1 MLVFTP
7 HMLHRGIPAN
17 ILGAMQD
24 HESMHRLSKIG
35 RTYPKLTVVP
45 AEKAK
50 PHYVNITQGPHGLRV
65 AHREPTVSNIPQGIS
80 YCPGDSKMVPAT
92 STAHRQLSY
101 PTNQTCPSQQQFV
114 PQIPPFGQVPGPPQ
128 GTNCGQ
134 FQSNNIPQNSQST
147 LMATSQ
153 ADPQPPAANHR
164 QLHNSIPQ
172 LQNQWPQ
179 HQHSYIGHQES
190 ALHPSGCGWD
200 GRRANNPTV
209 FQNVPEPT
217 PTVYP
222 TTTVFP
228 NVPNHLS
235 SAEPT
240 SSNSTLFQN
249 IPPTTS
255 CISGWDGARADP
267 KNPTVFQNYPCQ
279 HSAGDV
285 EPTTP
290 TLTPSKTFSKV
301 APTPADSAHTER
313 VENGWMSTESAC
325 QASPYNSRH
334 SLILNLPPPII
345 TDFTSFG
352 TDAFTRIPGGQSDVT
367 DSASGFYSLLSDTDQ
382 QGLGNLQTAHYEE
395 SHQTTMA
402 SSSPEN
408 GSSVDLYGSDRN
420 LPTTPTNSLQS
431 LQLGLD
437 RDISP
442 TAHRHTGL
450 SSENGSSVDLYA
462 SPHSPTSPTNGIES
476 VQPFLD
482 TNNPP
487 VDMNRQISSLS
498 SENGSSVDLYGSPPS
513 PLTPSNSLQSL
524 QPFLDRNNPPVNT
537 SRQRSFS
544 SENGS
549 SVDLYGC
556 GPNSPTTPIKDHP
569 SLPTVDRDEGEEDD
583 IYSSGRLLPTQE
595 ELSSQAKATV
605 STDGQP
611 QQQPIK
617 QDTCSNEPLVRDACS
632 PGGRGKMEHSWI
644 CRYCA
649 QLNISTVNPDPL
661 P

>member
-1 MLVFTP
+1 MEGCGDGEWSGRRYFTCLPGRAFFCPASSLRADLHTSHSRLKARSSENCGGGLSNMLVFTP

-498 SENGSSVDLYGSPPS
+498 SENGSSV
-513 PLTPSNSLQSL
+513 
-524 QPFLDRNNPPVNT
+524 
-537 SRQRSFS
+537 
-544 SENGS
+544 
-549 SVDLYGC
+549 
-556 GPNSPTTPIKDHP
+556 
-569 SLPTVDRDEGEEDD
+569 
-583 IYSSGRLLPTQE
+583 
-595 ELSSQAKATV
+595 
-605 STDGQP
+605 
-611 QQQPIK
+611 
-617 QDTCSNEPLVRDACS
+617 
-632 PGGRGKMEHSWI
+632 
-644 CRYCA
+644 
-649 QLNISTVNPDPL
+649 
-661 P
+661 